1 MENLSIHSFSTGKQ
15 ITKFHIPGNGVIIN
29 GLPKIK
35 KEPTLS
41 EVDILKSKIEL
52 LELELQKTR
61 EESYDEG
68 FNACKRSLEEQNLN
82 DIKIEKEL
90 IFQLKTNLENE
101 IKDTVSNIYHPILE
115 ISKNIASKILDKELD
130 SSKKWINTIQ
140 SKIEKFCKELSEQ
153 MNMTIKVH
161 SDSVQYFQNSEFE
174 IEKIDS
180 KLLSFIGD
188 DSLEHGECIIESD
201 KNIIDATFQT
211 QITHIIN
218 NIS

>member
-1 MENLSIHSFSTGKQ
+1 MQNLSMHSFSTGQQ

-29 GLPKIK
+29 GLPKFE
-35 KEPTLS
+35 KEPILS
-41 EVDILKSKIEL
+41 EVKILKSKIEL
-52 LELELQKTR
+52 LESEIQKTR
-61 EESYDEG
+61 EESYEEG

-82 DIKIEKEL
+82 ELKIEKEL

-115 ISKNIASKILDKELD
+115 ISKNIAFKIIEEELD
-130 SSKKWINTIQ
+130 SSEKWINTIQ

-153 MNMTIKVH
+153 TNMTIKVH

-201 KNIIDATFQT
+201 NHIIDATFQT